1 MRLLWAD
8 LPVEIAR
15 GCPALEMQPAET
27 PRRILCRTPPP
38 EENPCNRDLSAN
50 DWDAECGPGVDF
62 VVGHFVTGPE
72 TQYGLSKIAS
82 PGSNHDVTYALTL
95 GYRF

>member
-8 LPVEIAR
+8 LPVEIAGAVR
-15 GCPALEMQPAET
+15 LSKCSRPKLHGGFYAARLLLKKNPATATYRPTTGM
-27 PRRILCRTPPP
+27 R
-38 EENPCNRDLSAN
+38 SAVQ
-50 DWDAECGPGVDF
+50 ESIF

-72 TQYGLSKIAS
+72 TQYGLSKIVS
-82 PGSNHDVTYALTL
+82 PGSNHDVTYALPL